1 MVSGGDLAGLAAV
14 YGYVVLIVL
23 ISRYVKSRSES
34 GIHRKLIHILIGNI
48 VFFWWMFDS
57 PYVMAFLA
65 AAPFVPLLLLV
76 SPLSPV
82 HRLRGSFLGETS
94 GESHGLGLVFYA
106 ISWTIL
112 AFFLFDDRIV
122 ASVAIVAMSY
132 GDGFGGLF
140 GSRFGRRRIFGNK
153 TVEGTFAVFIA
164 TLVATIAVVLFYQFL
179 FDSGLFGSVT
189 ISLLEAVGMAL
200 FTGVFVALIEL
211 ITPGEVDNLVIPLI
225 TAGALLLLGL

>member
-82 HRLRGSFLGETS
+82 RRLRGSFLGETS
-94 GESHGLGLVFYA
+94 GQSHGLGLVFYA

-112 AFFLFDDRIV
+112 AFFLFDNRIV

-132 GDGFGGLF
+132 GDGFGGLV
-140 GSRFGRRRIFGNK
+140 GSRFGRRRIIGNK

-164 TLVATIAVVLFYQFL
+164 TFVAVIAVVLFYRLL

-189 ISLLEAVGMAL
+189 IGPLEAVGMAL
-200 FTGVFVALIEL
+200 FTGVLVALIEL
-211 ITPGEVDNLVIPLI
+211 MTPGEVDNLVIPLM